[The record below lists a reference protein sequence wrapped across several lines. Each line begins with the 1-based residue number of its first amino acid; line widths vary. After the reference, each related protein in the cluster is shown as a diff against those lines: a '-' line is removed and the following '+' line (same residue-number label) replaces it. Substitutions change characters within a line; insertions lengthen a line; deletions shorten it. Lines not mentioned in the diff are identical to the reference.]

1 MRDTSVSTQNPANE
15 HDLMDKIVSLA
26 KRKGFIFRSA
36 EIYGGLNGFF
46 DYGPLGVEL
55 KRNIKNAW
63 WKEIVEH
70 RDNVVGLDCSIV
82 SHPKVLEASGHVAG
96 FSDPMVDCKES
107 KMRFR
112 ADQLFF
118 ANVTVDG
125 ESIGYVCVQESDD
138 TKRDAFES
146 ANQLKRKLG
155 KQGKLDEIEN
165 EYKGNGIKWMKI

>member
-1 MRDTSVSTQNPANE
+1 MRDTSVSTQNSASE

-55 KRNIKNAW
+55 KRNIKDAW

-82 SHPKVLEASGHVAG
+82 SHSKVTRWLIVKSQRCDSGQISY
-96 FSDPMVDCKES
+96 FLQTSQLMVS
-107 KMRFR
+107 
-112 ADQLFF
+112 L
-118 ANVTVDG
+118 
-125 ESIGYVCVQESDD
+125 
-138 TKRDAFES
+138 
-146 ANQLKRKLG
+146 
-155 KQGKLDEIEN
+155 
-165 EYKGNGIKWMKI
+165 